1 MKHGLWFCFIFNTVC
16 CILHITYDILHIAY
30 STLHMFCIQNFC
42 NTGMCFH
49 VYTYICIRMYLY
61 VYTHIYICIYTC
73 IFFAP
78 AYTDICIRIYMYIIL
93 VCIPIHY
100 MTYHKVFIQL
110 CIVYKLHYMLYTWS
124 IPYVILLGLGLQ
136 ESPWTC
142 YGLLSSELAGT
153 IEMISG
159 LLGSFGTIFKNCV
172 ADRSRRE
179 RQRRDSDVRV
189 WSLGKG

>member
-1 MKHGLWFCFIFNTVC
+1 MCIHIFVYVC
-16 CILHITYDILHIAY
+16 
-30 STLHMFCIQNFC
+30 
-42 NTGMCFH
+42 
-49 VYTYICIRMYLY
+49 ICM
-61 VYTHIYICIYTC
+61 YTHIYIYVYIHAY
-73 IFFAP
+73 FFAP
-78 AYTDICIRIYMYIIL
+78 AYTDICIRIYICIIL